1 MSPISLFQKHLE
13 DYDVLFICWGGGSS
27 FIPEAVA
34 IFEIQLFIL
43 PLITP
48 RMQCL

>member
-1 MSPISLFQKHLE
+1 MSPISLFPKHLE
-13 DYDVLFICWGGGSS
+13 DCDVLFICWGGDT

-34 IFEIQLFIL
+34 IFGIQLFIL